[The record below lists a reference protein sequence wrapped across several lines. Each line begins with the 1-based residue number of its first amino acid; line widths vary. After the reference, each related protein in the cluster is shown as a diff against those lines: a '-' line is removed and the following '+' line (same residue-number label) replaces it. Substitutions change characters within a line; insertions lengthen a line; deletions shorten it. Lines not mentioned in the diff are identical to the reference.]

1 MTMEDLAEKN
11 VAELKA
17 YAKKN
22 NIDLYGTKTKIEILE
37 VLASFVGEKPK
48 PKPAKQP
55 KVEVAPVVEKQEAVD
70 MTDKVAL
77 YSTRNIHWGSGI
89 GALKVGYNI
98 VSKEA
103 SEKMVTH
110 KAVRIAT
117 PEEPVS
123 YTHLTLPTKRIV

>member
-48 PKPAKQP
+48 PKETKKP
-55 KVEVAPVVEKQEAVD
+55 KTIIEPVAEIKEVVD

-77 YSTRNIHWGSGI
+77 YSTRNIHWGSGV

-117 PEEPVS
+117 PEELAS
-123 YTHLTLPTKRIV
+123 YYGK

>member
-1 MTMEDLAEKN
+1 MTMEELAEKN
-11 VAELKA
+11 IAQLKA

-22 NIDLYGTKTKIEILE
+22 NIDLFGTNTKIEMLE
-37 VLASFVGEKPK
+37 VIASFVGERPK
-48 PKPAKQP
+48 PKVKKEKPIA
-55 KVEVAPVVEKQEAVD
+55 VETVVEEKEVVD

-77 YSTRNIHWGSGI
+77 YSTRNIHWGSGV

-117 PEEPVS
+117 PEEVAS
-123 YTHLTLPTKRIV
+123 YYGK

>member
-1 MTMEDLAEKN
+1 MTMEELAEKN
-11 VAELKA
+11 IAQLKA

-22 NIDLYGTKTKIEILE
+22 NIDLFGTNTKIEILE
-37 VLASFVGEKPK
+37 VIASFVGERPK
-48 PKPAKQP
+48 PKQKQEKP
-55 KVEVAPVVEKQEAVD
+55 IVEPVVEIKEVVD

-117 PEEPVS
+117 PEELAS
-123 YTHLTLPTKRIV
+123 YYGK

>member
-1 MTMEDLAEKN
+1 MEELAEKN
-11 VAELKA
+11 ITQLKA

-22 NIDLYGTKTKIEILE
+22 NIDLFGTSTKIEILE
-37 VLASFVGEKPK
+37 VIASFVGERPKQKQKKEKP
-48 PKPAKQP
+48 
-55 KVEVAPVVEKQEAVD
+55 VIEPVVEIKEVVD

-77 YSTRNIHWGSGI
+77 YSTKNIHWGNGV

-117 PEEPVS
+117 PEELAS
-123 YTHLTLPTKRIV
+123 YYGK

>member
-1 MTMEDLAEKN
+1 MTMEELAEKN
-11 VAELKA
+11 IAQLKA

-22 NIDLYGTKTKIEILE
+22 NIDLFGTNTKIEILE
-37 VLASFVGEKPK
+37 VIASFVGERPK
-48 PKPAKQP
+48 PKQKQEKP
-55 KVEVAPVVEKQEAVD
+55 IVKPVVEIKEVVD

-77 YSTRNIHWGSGI
+77 YSTKNIHWGNGV

-117 PEEPVS
+117 PEELAS
-123 YTHLTLPTKRIV
+123 YYGK

>member
-1 MTMEDLAEKN
+1 MTMEELAVKN
-11 VAELKA
+11 IAQLKA

-22 NIDLYGTKTKIEILE
+22 NIDLFGTNTKIEILE
-37 VLASFVGEKPK
+37 VIASFVGERPKPK
-48 PKPAKQP
+48 PKKEKPA
-55 KVEVAPVVEKQEAVD
+55 VEPVVEIKEVVD

-77 YSTRNIHWGSGI
+77 YSTRNVHWGTLGSV
-89 GALKVGYNI
+89 KVGYNI

-117 PEEPVS
+117 PEEVAS
-123 YTHLTLPTKRIV
+123 YYGK

>member
-1 MTMEDLAEKN
+1 MTMEELAEKN
-11 VAELKA
+11 ITQLKA
-17 YAKKN
+17 YARKN
-22 NIDLYGTKTKIEILE
+22 NIDLFGTNTKIEMLE
-37 VLASFVGEKPK
+37 VIASFVGERPK
-48 PKPAKQP
+48 PKVKKEKPIA
-55 KVEVAPVVEKQEAVD
+55 VEAVVEEKEVVD

-77 YSTRNIHWGSGI
+77 YSTRNIHWGNI

-117 PEEPVS
+117 PEELAS
-123 YTHLTLPTKRIV
+123 YYGK

>member
-1 MTMEDLAEKN
+1 MEELAEKN
-11 VAELKA
+11 ITQLKA

-22 NIDLYGTKTKIEILE
+22 NIDLFGTSTKIEILE
-37 VLASFVGEKPK
+37 VIASFVGERPK
-48 PKPAKQP
+48 PKLKKEKAIVEE
-55 KVEVAPVVEKQEAVD
+55 KVEVEKVVD

-77 YSTRNIHWGSGI
+77 YSTRNIHWGSDI

-110 KAVRIAT
+110 KCVRIAS
-117 PEEPVS
+117 PEEVAS
-123 YTHLTLPTKRIV
+123 YYGK

>member
-11 VAELKA
+11 IAELKA

-48 PKPAKQP
+48 PKEAKKP
-55 KVEVAPVVEKQEAVD
+55 KTIIEPVAEIKEVVD

-77 YSTRNIHWGSGI
+77 YSTRNIHWGSGV

-117 PEEPVS
+117 PEELAS
-123 YTHLTLPTKRIV
+123 YYGK

>member
-22 NIDLYGTKTKIEILE
+22 NIDLYGTNTKIEILE

-48 PKPAKQP
+48 PKTAKKP
-55 KVEVAPVVEKQEAVD
+55 KVEVAPVVEKKEVVD

-117 PEEPVS
+117 PEELAS
-123 YTHLTLPTKRIV
+123 YYGK

>member
-1 MTMEDLAEKN
+1 MTMEELAEKN
-11 VAELKA
+11 VTELKA
-17 YAKKN
+17 YAKEN

-37 VLASFVGEKPK
+37 VLASFIGEKPK
-48 PKPAKQP
+48 PKPAKKA
-55 KVEVAPVVEKQEAVD
+55 KVVVEPVVQKKEAVD

-117 PEEPVS
+117 PEEVAS
-123 YTHLTLPTKRIV
+123 YYGK

>member
-1 MTMEDLAEKN
+1 MTMEELAEKN
-11 VAELKA
+11 IAQLKA

-22 NIDLYGTKTKIEILE
+22 NIDLFGTNTKIEMLE
-37 VLASFVGEKPK
+37 VIASFVGERPK
-48 PKPAKQP
+48 PKVKKENPIA
-55 KVEVAPVVEKQEAVD
+55 VEVLVEEKEVVD

-77 YSTRNIHWGSGI
+77 YSTRNVHWG
-89 GALKVGYNI
+89 ALGSVKVGYNI

-117 PEEPVS
+117 PEELAS
-123 YTHLTLPTKRIV
+123 YYGK

>member
-1 MTMEDLAEKN
+1 MTMEELAEKN
-11 VAELKA
+11 IAQLKA

-22 NIDLYGTKTKIEILE
+22 NIDLFGTNTKIEILE
-37 VLASFVGEKPK
+37 VIASFVGERPK
-48 PKPAKQP
+48 PKVK
-55 KVEVAPVVEKQEAVD
+55 KEKLTVEAVVEEKEVVD

-77 YSTRNIHWGSGI
+77 YSTRNIHWGNI

-117 PEEPVS
+117 PEELAS
-123 YTHLTLPTKRIV
+123 YYGK

>member
-1 MTMEDLAEKN
+1 MTMEELAEKN
-11 VAELKA
+11 IAQLKA

-22 NIDLYGTKTKIEILE
+22 NIDLFGTNTKIEILE

-48 PKPAKQP
+48 PKEAKKP
-55 KVEVAPVVEKQEAVD
+55 KTIIEPVAEIKEVVD

-77 YSTRNIHWGSGI
+77 YSTRNIHWGSGV

-103 SEKMVTH
+103 SEKWITR
-110 KAVRIAT
+110 KAVRIAQ
-117 PEEPVS
+117 PEEVAS
-123 YTHLTLPTKRIV
+123 YYGK

>member
-1 MTMEDLAEKN
+1 MTMEDLVEKS
-11 VAELKA
+11 VPELKE

-37 VLASFVGEKPK
+37 VLASFIGEKPK
-48 PKPAKQP
+48 PKPKKEKP
-55 KVEVAPVVEKQEAVD
+55 TVEEVVEIKEVVD

-77 YSTRNIHWGSGI
+77 YSTRNIHWGKI

-117 PEEPVS
+117 PEEVAS
-123 YTHLTLPTKRIV
+123 YYGK

>member
-1 MTMEDLAEKN
+1 MEELAEKN
-11 VAELKA
+11 ITQLKA

-22 NIDLYGTKTKIEILE
+22 NIDLFGTSTKIEILE
-37 VLASFVGEKPK
+37 VIASFVGERPK
-48 PKPAKQP
+48 PKQKQEKP
-55 KVEVAPVVEKQEAVD
+55 IVEPVVEIKEVVD
-70 MTDKVAL
+70 MKDKVAL
-77 YSTRNIHWGSGI
+77 YSTKNIHWGNGV

-117 PEEPVS
+117 PEELAS
-123 YTHLTLPTKRIV
+123 YYGK

>member
-1 MTMEDLAEKN
+1 MTMEDLAEKS

-17 YAKKN
+17 YAKEN

-48 PKPAKQP
+48 PKAAKKP
-55 KVEVAPVVEKQEAVD
+55 KTIVEPVVETQEAVD

-77 YSTRNIHWGSGI
+77 YSTRNIHWGKI

-117 PEEPVS
+117 PEEVAS
-123 YTHLTLPTKRIV
+123 YYGK

>member
-1 MTMEDLAEKN
+1 MTMEELAEKN
-11 VAELKA
+11 ITQLKA
-17 YAKKN
+17 YARKN
-22 NIDLYGTKTKIEILE
+22 NIDLFGTNTKIEMLE
-37 VLASFVGEKPK
+37 VIASFVGERPK
-48 PKPAKQP
+48 PKVK
-55 KVEVAPVVEKQEAVD
+55 KEKLTVEAVVEEKEVVD

-77 YSTRNIHWGSGI
+77 YSTKNIHWGSGV

-117 PEEPVS
+117 PEELAS
-123 YTHLTLPTKRIV
+123 YYGK

>member
-1 MTMEDLAEKN
+1 MTMEELAEKN
-11 VAELKA
+11 IAQLKA

-22 NIDLYGTKTKIEILE
+22 NIDLFGTNTKIEILE
-37 VLASFVGEKPK
+37 VIASFVGERPK
-48 PKPAKQP
+48 PKQKQE
-55 KVEVAPVVEKQEAVD
+55 KTIVEPVVEIKEVVD

-77 YSTRNIHWGSGI
+77 YSTKNIHWGNGV

-117 PEEPVS
+117 PEELAS
-123 YTHLTLPTKRIV
+123 YYGK

>member
-48 PKPAKQP
+48 LKPAKQP

-117 PEEPVS
+117 PEELAS
-123 YTHLTLPTKRIV
+123 YYGK

>member
-17 YAKKN
+17 YAKEN

-48 PKPAKQP
+48 PKPAKKP
-55 KVEVAPVVEKQEAVD
+55 KVEIAPVVEKQEAVD

-117 PEEPVS
+117 PEELAS
-123 YTHLTLPTKRIV
+123 YYGK

>member
-1 MTMEDLAEKN
+1 
-11 VAELKA
+11 
-17 YAKKN
+17 
-22 NIDLYGTKTKIEILE
+22 
-37 VLASFVGEKPK
+37 
-48 PKPAKQP
+48 
-55 KVEVAPVVEKQEAVD
+55 VVEIKEVVD

-77 YSTRNIHWGSGI
+77 YSTKNIHWGNGV

-117 PEEPVS
+117 PEELAS
-123 YTHLTLPTKRIV
+123 YYGK